1 MMKRTLLTLG
11 VSALLAMPL
20 LVNGQMTPST
30 PGTGS
35 GPGAGARGSGI
46 RMEQEER
53 RDQSDVQPRDIRQ
66 VQERLKEA
74 GFNPGPLDG

>member
-11 VSALLAMPL
+11 VLAMLAMP

-35 GPGAGARGSGI
+35 GLGAGASGSGI

-53 RDQSDVQPRDIRQ
+53 RGQSDVQP
-66 VQERLKEA
+66 
-74 GFNPGPLDG
+74 